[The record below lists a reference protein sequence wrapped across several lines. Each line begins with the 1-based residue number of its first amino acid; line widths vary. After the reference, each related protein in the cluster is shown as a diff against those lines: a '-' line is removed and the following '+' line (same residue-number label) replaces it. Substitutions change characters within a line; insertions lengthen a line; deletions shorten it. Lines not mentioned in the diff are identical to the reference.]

1 MPDPEKE
8 HTNGVSD
15 DALDSPE
22 RPGSPGTPSGE
33 RDVAEGDRDRA
44 GDAMARHIDN
54 ARGAILAAI
63 SQDHRA

>member
-33 RDVAEGDRDRA
+33 RDVAEGDRDPDLPQGAQAA
-44 GDAMARHIDN
+44 GEPPLDRSA
-54 ARGAILAAI
+54 
-63 SQDHRA
+63 